1 MILNYNFNSTKY
13 VLFTNKHYLY
23 IEPSYMENVINKESE
38 MPSYKKRVSNIAR
51 VKETKNKIY
60 KAVIFS
66 LDKNGYNETSVNRI
80 QEIAGVSRGALTHH
94 FPSKEELIVET
105 LERILN
111 PKRGLLQDNA
121 RHLNHVLKNLDS
133 FEEDLFRYMNEV
145 LNTEKGRALVEILI
159 ASRTDKDLKVRITPI
174 LVEYN
179 DEINKQMGL
188 LYSHILHPENKIDL
202 HWTICRAFLRGLHI
216 QKTLEM
222 KNNKSENVIKEFA
235 AIMAP
240 YFNKKN

>member
-1 MILNYNFNSTKY
+1 
-13 VLFTNKHYLY
+13 
-23 IEPSYMENVINKESE
+23 MENAINKERDKT
-38 MPSYKKRVSNIAR
+38 SYKKRVSNVER
-51 VKETKNKIY
+51 VKETKNKIC

-66 LDKNGYNETSVNRI
+66 LDQNGYNETSVNRI

-105 LERILN
+105 LKRILN
-111 PKRGLLQDNA
+111 PKAGLLEDKD
-121 RHLNHVLKNLDS
+121 RHLKHVLKNLDS

-159 ASRTDKDLKVRITPI
+159 ASRTSKDLKERITPI
-174 LVEYN
+174 LIEYN
-179 DEINKQMGL
+179 DEINKKMGL
-188 LYSHILHPENKIDL
+188 LYSQILLPENKIDL

-222 KNNKSENVIKEFA
+222 KNNKSEDVIKEFA